1 VRKALTRLARQLT
14 PTPFRKLRLD
24 ELVAALPPDQR
35 DEARSGAE
43 ASPTPLIP
51 SLPYT
56 EARLEWMALYR
67 HCQRGQ
73 IDPSILRRMKDIDL
87 EYLAGSPPLAELSR
101 LKATGA
107 SQEQQQSIHLKAA
120 KLHANITRA
129 TRELQR
135 RYAIR
140 IGATI
145 AVLSLLLTVI
155 TSRVL

>member
-1 VRKALTRLARQLT
+1 VRRPLSRLARQLT
-14 PTPFRKLRLD
+14 PKPLRKLRLD
-24 ELVAALPPDQR
+24 ELVAALPPEQR
-35 DEARSGAE
+35 EEARIGVDDA
-43 ASPTPLIP
+43 PTPVIAA
-51 SLPYT
+51 LPYT
-56 EARLEWMALYR
+56 EARLEWMALHR

-73 IDPSILRRMKDIDL
+73 IDPSVLRRMKDIDL

-101 LKATGA
+101 LKATNV
-107 SQEQQQSIHLKAA
+107 SQEQQQAIHLKAS

-145 AVLSLLLTVI
+145 AVLSLLLSLI